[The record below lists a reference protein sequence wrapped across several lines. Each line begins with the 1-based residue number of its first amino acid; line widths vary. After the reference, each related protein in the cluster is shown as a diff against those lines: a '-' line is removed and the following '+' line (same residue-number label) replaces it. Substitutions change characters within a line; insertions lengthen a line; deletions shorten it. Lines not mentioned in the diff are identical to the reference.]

1 MTLDRWQIAERTMR
15 VEKQSV
21 ILLDRVD
28 VRDDRRQDTGTLAKV
43 RPALDR
49 YPQVTLCRDI
59 SS

>member
-1 MTLDRWQIAERTMR
+1 MR